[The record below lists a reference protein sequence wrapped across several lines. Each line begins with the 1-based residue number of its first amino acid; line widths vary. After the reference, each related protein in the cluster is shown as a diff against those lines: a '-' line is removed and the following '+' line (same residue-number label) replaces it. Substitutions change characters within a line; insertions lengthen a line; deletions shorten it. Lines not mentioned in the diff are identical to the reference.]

1 MTLLTQAHVLCLET
15 KGPISVTRALTCIW
29 DPMTVLLQASSVLL
43 IVSSMAVLPTYS
55 LLEFRWRSSKFW
67 TSALYWLVKASSY
80 WSVHSRIRF
89 SQPSAVFSSKAWAS
103 EGEFCKQP
111 RVNGSRTTGKTCP
124 QCSERYERAIKKGT
138 SIPNSVSISYEDTSF
153 QNLHPPGLFTL
164 ATLRNLQRTLCR
176 TKTSWESVLG
186 TATYKKTKLTHG
198 QKKFSKSVWKKKD
211 LKRNRTHKD
220 KKISRRLV
228 LQSTHSHPT

>member
-1 MTLLTQAHVLCLET
+1 MILNLSWYWHPFCSLLYQIYAYWSEIIWPAMILLTHTLCLEMR
-15 KGPISVTRALTCIW
+15 GPSSVTTVLTCIW

-43 IVSSMAVLPTYS
+43 IVSSMGVLPTNS

-111 RVNGSRTTGKTCP
+111 RVNGSHTTGKTCP
-124 QCSERYERAIKKGT
+124 QCSERYKRAIRKRHIY
-138 SIPNSVSISYEDTSF
+138 S
-153 QNLHPPGLFTL
+153 
-164 ATLRNLQRTLCR
+164 
-176 TKTSWESVLG
+176 
-186 TATYKKTKLTHG
+186 KL
-198 QKKFSKSVWKKKD
+198 SKCQ
-211 LKRNRTHKD
+211 L
-220 KKISRRLV
+220 
-228 LQSTHSHPT
+228 